1 MAINDVDVDKILIS
15 KDLVY
20 GKNEGKW
27 RKKGVQ
33 VFYRLQK
40 L

>member
-20 GKNEGKW
+20 RKNEGKW

-40 L
+40 S